1 MSAIGLSDKSLR
13 RCRWQRKQ
21 GCFGETP
28 RLADTIMPR
37 SRGMTGANIGLSEVR
52 KMARAGRLN
61 NIRSRAAEAV
71 NNALSY

>member
-52 KMARAGRLN
+52 KMARVGRLN
-61 NIRSRAAEAV
+61 NIRNRAAEAV

>member
-21 GCFGETP
+21 GCSGETP

-37 SRGMTGANIGLSEVR
+37 SRGMTGANIGISEVR

-61 NIRSRAAEAV
+61 NIRNRAAEAV
-71 NNALSY
+71 NHALSY

>member
-13 RCRWQRKQ
+13 RCRWQRKH

-37 SRGMTGANIGLSEVR
+37 SRCMTGANIGISEVR

-61 NIRSRAAEAV
+61 NIRNRAAEAV

>member
-1 MSAIGLSDKSLR
+1 MSAIGSSDKSLR

-28 RLADTIMPR
+28 RLADTIIPR
-37 SRGMTGANIGLSEVR
+37 SRGMTGANIGISEVR
-52 KMARAGRLN
+52 NMAKAGRLN
-61 NIRSRAAEAV
+61 NIRNRAAEAV

>member
-1 MSAIGLSDKSLR
+1 MSAIGSSDKSLR
-13 RCRWQRKQ
+13 HCRWQRKQ
-21 GCFGETP
+21 GRFGETP

-37 SRGMTGANIGLSEVR
+37 SRGMTGANIGISEVR

-61 NIRSRAAEAV
+61 NIRNRAAEAV

>member
-1 MSAIGLSDKSLR
+1 MSAIGSSYKSLR

-37 SRGMTGANIGLSEVR
+37 SRGMTGANIGISEVR

-61 NIRSRAAEAV
+61 NIRNRAAEAV

>member
-1 MSAIGLSDKSLR
+1 MSAIGSSDKSLR

-37 SRGMTGANIGLSEVR
+37 SQGMTGANIGISEVR

-61 NIRSRAAEAV
+61 NIRNRAAEAV

>member
-1 MSAIGLSDKSLR
+1 MSAIGSSDKSLR

-21 GCFGETP
+21 GCFGEMP

-37 SRGMTGANIGLSEVR
+37 SRGMTGANIGISEVR

-61 NIRSRAAEAV
+61 NIRNRAAEAV

>member
-1 MSAIGLSDKSLR
+1 MSAIGSSDKSLR
-13 RCRWQRKQ
+13 RCRWQRKH
-21 GCFGETP
+21 GCLGEPP

-37 SRGMTGANIGLSEVR
+37 SRGMTGANIGISEVR

-61 NIRSRAAEAV
+61 NIRNRAAEAV

>member
-13 RCRWQRKQ
+13 RCRWQGKQ
-21 GCFGETP
+21 GCFGEMP

-37 SRGMTGANIGLSEVR
+37 SRGMTGANIGISEVR

-61 NIRSRAAEAV
+61 NIRNRAAEAV

>member
-1 MSAIGLSDKSLR
+1 MSAIGSSDKSLR

-28 RLADTIMPR
+28 RLADTIMLR
-37 SRGMTGANIGLSEVR
+37 SRGMTGANIGISEVR

-61 NIRSRAAEAV
+61 NIRNRAAEAV

>member
-1 MSAIGLSDKSLR
+1 MSAIGSSDKSLR
-13 RCRWQRKQ
+13 RCRWQRKH

-37 SRGMTGANIGLSEVR
+37 SRGMTGANISIPEVR

-61 NIRSRAAEAV
+61 NIRNRAAEAV

>member
-1 MSAIGLSDKSLR
+1 MSAIGSSDKSLR

-28 RLADTIMPR
+28 RLVDTIMPR
-37 SRGMTGANIGLSEVR
+37 SRGMTGANIGISEVR

-71 NNALSY
+71 NNVLSN

>member
-1 MSAIGLSDKSLR
+1 MSAIGSSDKSLR
-13 RCRWQRKQ
+13 RCRWQRKH

-37 SRGMTGANIGLSEVR
+37 SRGMTGANIGISEVR

-71 NNALSY
+71 NNVLSN

>member
-37 SRGMTGANIGLSEVR
+37 SRGMTGANIGISEVR

-61 NIRSRAAEAV
+61 NIRNRATEAV
-71 NNALSY
+71 NNAISY